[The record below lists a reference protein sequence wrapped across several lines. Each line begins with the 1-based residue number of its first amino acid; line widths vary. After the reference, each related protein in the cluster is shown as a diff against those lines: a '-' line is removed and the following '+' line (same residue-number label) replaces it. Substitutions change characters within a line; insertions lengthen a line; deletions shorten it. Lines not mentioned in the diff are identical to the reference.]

1 MTEGAPRSAAASL
14 PAAVVPADPMAGV
27 RIFEYL
33 VRQGTV
39 QHFDALAALV
49 CALVERAGTLDKE
62 TIELAADI
70 TTNLLPLAA
79 HTPFPVLASA
89 IVSAAARTSN
99 RPFASALAESMAAL
113 TDRYALPTARPG
125 WREGLGLG
133 VNIKRDADED
143 LGLSDV
149 DDIFALVLSDGRRIQ
164 RWDVSSHIQNVDDI
178 ISLRRMEDDDS
189 KFDWARVI
197 ERQALERNDIPKL
210 VQAFGKGTR
219 TDPDVLALL
228 AEAAELNGDRDAAF
242 RIASDAFW
250 SARDDTWARD
260 FGGTR
265 LRAASQIVRL
275 GGQGDLKS
283 ICQDLAR
290 CAIEKPRFP
299 SQLLPNLE
307 DIVQSLHPEVAAS
320 SIWPEIRTYLDGMAE
335 TLSLTEDDPLADH
348 GCRWWLPA
356 PSNERRVLGDNST
369 HGAAL
374 AELAVGH
381 LSHASWLVRERAST
395 VVVRALVTGNGEIAE
410 ALARFAQPGAS
421 DDILERAG
429 RCLAAART
437 HDGFVS
443 LLCLEQLDQM
453 LIAHPNQILRD
464 LSGVQAPAIVHPIPT
479 KYRIMSP
486 TQEVP
491 LVGSGR
497 AFPGPYEKIYEAL
510 ARALDLDTGAML
522 RVAGQY
528 ATEALELLP
537 EQDAVHEALRR
548 SGVRH
553 TIPSEDLA
561 ASRSAAGRVLA
572 DMLDTGLLDH
582 APSSMR
588 RLLRTV
594 DIELVGRTPCPRP
607 SVIPPPPL
615 TGVDKTIK
623 WWLDGIEGRLSQ
635 YIAAAE
641 DEDQIL
647 IGAAMRLTL
656 LNWDHLSEC
665 YECGT
670 AIGTAGTAD
679 DALFALGGSMTL
691 QDLVTPLARGRVEIG
706 EPLIFRNV
714 AYTFHQ
720 LDARWLSFR
729 PDLAAILGWKPDSTR
744 PGRWHTSSGDLAV
757 QTIWWVDGWRGHT
770 GQSFDDTEAQ
780 GDAVVIT
787 SWGLRDVSA
796 TFGQITRHF
805 TLTRSGRN
813 DGAAVVPV
821 SATRS
826 LPINSS
832 IA

>member
-1 MTEGAPRSAAASL
+1 
-14 PAAVVPADPMAGV
+14 
-27 RIFEYL
+27 
-33 VRQGTV
+33 
-39 QHFDALAALV
+39 
-49 CALVERAGTLDKE
+49 
-62 TIELAADI
+62 
-70 TTNLLPLAA
+70 
-79 HTPFPVLASA
+79 
-89 IVSAAARTSN
+89 
-99 RPFASALAESMAAL
+99 MAAL

-143 LGLSDV
+143 LGRSDV
-149 DDIFALVLSDGRRIQ
+149 DDIFALVLSDGRRVQ

-189 KFDWARVI
+189 NFDWARVI

-228 AEAAELNGDRDAAF
+228 AEAAELNGDQDAAF

-290 CAIEKPRFP
+290 CAIEKPWLP

-307 DIVQSLHPEVAAS
+307 DIGQSLHPEVGAS

-348 GCRWWLPA
+348 GCRWWLSA

-369 HGAAL
+369 HGAVL

-395 VVVRALVTGNGEIAE
+395 VVVRALVTGNVEIAE

-443 LLCLEQLDQM
+443 PLCLEQLDQM
-453 LIAHPNQILRD
+453 LTAHPNQILRD

-479 KYRIMSP
+479 KYRIISP
-486 TQEVP
+486 TQGVP

-522 RVAGQY
+522 RVAAQY

-537 EQDAVHEALRR
+537 EQDAVHEASQTFRCKTYDPIGR
-548 SGVRH
+548 PCGV
-553 TIPSEDLA
+553 
-561 ASRSAAGRVLA
+561 
-572 DMLDTGLLDH
+572 
-582 APSSMR
+582 
-588 RLLRTV
+588 
-594 DIELVGRTPCPRP
+594 
-607 SVIPPPPL
+607 
-615 TGVDKTIK
+615 
-623 WWLDGIEGRLSQ
+623 
-635 YIAAAE
+635 
-641 DEDQIL
+641 
-647 IGAAMRLTL
+647 
-656 LNWDHLSEC
+656 
-665 YECGT
+665 
-670 AIGTAGTAD
+670 
-679 DALFALGGSMTL
+679 ALGGWSST
-691 QDLVTPLARGRVEIG
+691 GRY
-706 EPLIFRNV
+706 
-714 AYTFHQ
+714 A
-720 LDARWLSFR
+720 
-729 PDLAAILGWKPDSTR
+729 
-744 PGRWHTSSGDLAV
+744 
-757 QTIWWVDGWRGHT
+757 GH
-770 GQSFDDTEAQ
+770 
-780 GDAVVIT
+780 
-787 SWGLRDVSA
+787 R
-796 TFGQITRHF
+796 
-805 TLTRSGRN
+805 
-813 DGAAVVPV
+813 
-821 SATRS
+821 
-826 LPINSS
+826 